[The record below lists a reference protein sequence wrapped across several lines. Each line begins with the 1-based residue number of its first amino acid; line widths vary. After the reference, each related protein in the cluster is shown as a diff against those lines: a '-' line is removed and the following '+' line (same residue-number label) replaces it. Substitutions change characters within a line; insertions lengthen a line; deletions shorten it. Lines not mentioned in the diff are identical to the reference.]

1 MSKYQTWRD
10 MNIVER
16 EKPYFAPMEEFV
28 NDEYKAGTCYP
39 PYEKLFNAL
48 ETTPLSDV
56 KCVILGQDPYH
67 EPNQAMGLSFSVD
80 KSVAIPRSLQNIYKE
95 LNAEL
100 GCYIPDNGDLTPWAK
115 QGVLLLNAVLSVRRG
130 QAASHAGH
138 GWENYTDAVL
148 SAVNEKD
155 TPVVFML
162 WGRYARDKKSLITN
176 KNHLILECPHPSPFS
191 ASYGFFGCG
200 HFKKCNGFLVKN
212 GMTPINWQIENVGRN
227 QENAEG

>member
-1 MSKYQTWRD
+1 
-10 MNIVER
+10 
-16 EKPYFAPMEEFV
+16 
-28 NDEYKAGTCYP
+28 
-39 PYEKLFNAL
+39 
-48 ETTPLSDV
+48 
-56 KCVILGQDPYH
+56 
-67 EPNQAMGLSFSVD
+67 MGLSFSVD

-100 GCYIPDNGDLTPWAK
+100 GCYIPDNGDLTPWAE

-138 GWENYTDAVL
+138 GWENYTDAIL

-176 KNHLILECPHPSPFS
+176 KSHLILECPHPSPFS

-200 HFKKCNGFLVKN
+200 HFKKCNEFLVKN
-212 GMTPINWQIENVGRN
+212 GIAPINWQIKNVGGN
-227 QENAEG
+227 Q